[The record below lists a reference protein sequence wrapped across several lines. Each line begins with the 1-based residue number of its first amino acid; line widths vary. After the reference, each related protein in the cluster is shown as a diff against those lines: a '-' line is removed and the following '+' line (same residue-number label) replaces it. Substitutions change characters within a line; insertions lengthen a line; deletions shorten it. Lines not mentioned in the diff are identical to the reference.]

1 MPYGAKGEVA
11 MARLAVLF
19 GGPSPEHDVS
29 ILTGLQVAQEL
40 LRSGASVE
48 AIYWTKDGRFFLV
61 DPSSEGEAYTEGT
74 PKGAEALSFTVGPDG
89 GFLRS
94 GRLGRSLALDLD
106 AVLLATHGGQG
117 EDGSLQGAL
126 DLAGIPYTG
135 PSVAGAALGMDKLSF
150 AAVVE
155 RAGLPSLPRRAL
167 SADLAELDFPGP
179 YIVKPRF
186 GGSSIGIDVVEDLAT
201 AKARLAVNPHLRAG
215 AIIEPYRPDLHDLQV
230 AVRRYPSPQHS
241 AIERPLHAGTGIL
254 AYADK
259 YIGGQGMVA
268 APRELPA
275 QISAKLSAMVSE
287 SALTLIEACLIRGV
301 ARIDF
306 LADDEAI
313 YVNEVNTIPGSLARY
328 LWIEPPVSFAE
339 LLTDMVAEA
348 INQPTALSLSAGADG
363 SVLRSAG
370 SIASK
375 LA

>member
-1 MPYGAKGEVA
+1 MT
-11 MARLAVLF
+11 RLAVLF

-29 ILTGLQVAQEL
+29 ILTGLQAAQEL
-40 LRSGASVE
+40 LRSGESVE
-48 AIYWTKDGRFFLV
+48 AIYWNKDGRFLLV
-61 DPSSEGEAYTEGT
+61 DPSSEGEAYTDGA
-74 PKGAEALSFTVGPDG
+74 PKGAESLSFSLGPDG

-94 GRLGRSLALDLD
+94 GRFGRSQALELD
-106 AVLLATHGGQG
+106 AVVLATHGGQG

-167 SADLAELDFPGP
+167 NSDLHELDFCGP

-241 AIERPLHAGTGIL
+241 AIERPLHSGAGIL

-275 QISAKLSAMVSE
+275 QISAKLSALVSE
-287 SALTLIEACLIRGV
+287 SALALLEACLLRGV

-306 LADDEAI
+306 LA
-313 YVNEVNTIPGSLARY
+313 NEEMVYPGSLARY
-328 LWIEPPVSFAE
+328 LWVDPPVSFAQ
-339 LLTDMVAEA
+339 LLADMVAEA
-348 INQPTALSLSAGADG
+348 ISEPTALTISAGADG